1 MLEHDIIHAFPSFQ
15 QLTPSA
21 LQQINDVAVCRSY
34 PAEDHLFFQ
43 EDTAPPVLFVYSGQV
58 RVYRINPNGR
68 EQTLLI
74 ASPGESINLPLVFA
88 SQHQAHANAM
98 ALTDCILISISQPD
112 FFKMVSNN
120 NEIALWVLS
129 NISEKIR
136 NLVEL
141 SHDLSLLSVRSR
153 LAKFLLEQINH
164 EETPGLHWTQENIAN
179 QIGTV
184 REIVS
189 RNLRQFA
196 NEGVITFERHD
207 IQITDLARLQDIAN
221 E

>member
-1 MLEHDIIHAFPSFQ
+1 MLEQEIIHSFPSFQ
-15 QLTPSA
+15 QLSPSA
-21 LQQINDVAVCRSY
+21 LKQIIDVAICRSF

-43 EDTAPPVLFVYSGQV
+43 EEPKPPVLFVHSGQV

-88 SQHQAHANAM
+88 SQHQAHANAIC
-98 ALTDCILISISQPD
+98 LTECVLISISQGD
-112 FFKMVSNN
+112 FFKIVSTN
-120 NEIALWVLS
+120 NEIALWVLG

-153 LAKFLLEQINH
+153 LAKFLLEQVNQN
-164 EETPGLHWTQENIAN
+164 ETSGLRWTQEDIAN

-189 RNLRQFA
+189 RNLRQFT

-207 IQITDLARLQDIAN
+207 IQIADLARLQEIAN
-221 E
+221 Q

>member
-1 MLEHDIIHAFPSFQ
+1 LLEHEIIHAFPSFQ
-15 QLTPSA
+15 QLSPA
-21 LQQINDVAVCRSY
+21 AVQQIIDVAICRSF
-34 PAEDHLFFQ
+34 PADDHLFFQ
-43 EDTAPPVLFVYSGQV
+43 EDTTPPVLFVHSGQV

-88 SQHQAHANAM
+88 AQHQAHANAK
-98 ALTDCILISISQPD
+98 ALTDCILISISQSD
-112 FFKMVSNN
+112 FLKTVKAN
-120 NEIALWVLS
+120 NEIALWVLE

-153 LAKFLLEQINH
+153 LAKFLLEQVNQS
-164 EETPGLHWTQENIAN
+164 EMPGVHWTQEDIAN

-189 RNLRQFA
+189 RNLRQFS

-207 IQITDLARLQDIAN
+207 IQITDLVRLQDIAN

>member
-1 MLEHDIIHAFPSFQ
+1 LLEHNIIQSFPSFQ
-15 QLTPSA
+15 QFSSSA
-21 LQQINDVAVCRSY
+21 MRQIIDVAVCRTFPSD
-34 PAEDHLFFQ
+34 AQLFFQ
-43 EDTAPPVLFVYSGQV
+43 EDPAPRLFFVHTGQI

-74 ASPGESINLPLVFA
+74 AGAGDSINLPLVFA
-88 SQHQAHANAM
+88 SQHEAHANAITM
-98 ALTDCILISISQPD
+98 TDSILISISQHD
-112 FFKMVSNN
+112 FLKIVSEN
-120 NEIALWVLS
+120 NEIALWVLRD
-129 NISEKIR
+129 ISEKIR

-141 SHDLSLLSVRSR
+141 SHNLSLLSVRGR
-153 LAKFLLEQINH
+153 LAKFLLEQANQEGTSGIR
-164 EETPGLHWTQENIAN
+164 WTQEDIAN

-189 RNLRQFA
+189 RNLRQLT

-207 IQITDLARLQDIAN
+207 IQIIDLQRLQEIAN

>member
-1 MLEHDIIHAFPSFQ
+1 MLEHEIIHAFPSFQ
-15 QLTPSA
+15 QLSPSA
-21 LQQINDVAVCRSY
+21 IQQIIDVAVCRSY

-43 EDTAPPVLFVYSGQV
+43 EDTTPPVLFVHSGQV

-74 ASPGESINLPLVFA
+74 ASAGESINLPLVFA
-88 SQHQAHANAM
+88 SQHQAHANAK
-98 ALTDCILISISQPD
+98 ALTDSVLISISQTD
-112 FFKMVSNN
+112 FLKAVTAN
-120 NEIALWVLS
+120 NEIALWVLG

-141 SHDLSLLSVRSR
+141 SHDLSLLTVRSR
-153 LAKFLLEQINH
+153 LAKFLLEQVNQG
-164 EETPGLHWTQENIAN
+164 ETPGVRWTQEDIAN

-189 RNLRQFA
+189 RNLRQFS

-207 IQITDLARLQDIAN
+207 IQIANLARLQDIAN